1 MQKIKPKKPPETP
14 EIRAERDRLIVQLLN
29 KRRASSGMRPVEV
42 AEVLA
47 IPTHEAATRLWRLAR
62 RGLIEREFAGKD
74 GQTNGTGRSRYRK
87 RQAAG

>member
-1 MQKIKPKKPPETP
+1 MQKIKPKKPPEVP

-29 KRRASSGMRPVEV
+29 KRRAGMRPVEV
-42 AEVLA
+42 AWALN

-62 RGLIEREFAGKD
+62 RGLIEREFSGKD
-74 GQTNGTGRSRYRK
+74 GQTNGTGRSKYRK